1 VEDLHWADQSTRDL
15 LAFLVR
21 TLRRERV
28 LLVATYRSDEPRTD
42 RLGPW
47 LAELDRG
54 RPVRRLELGRLDR
67 AETAAQLIGILVS
80 LSCQCDELS
89 WWAPAMAERGRPKT
103 PLVLT
108 EEERQTLERWA
119 RRAKAPKPWRCAARS
134 CWHAR
139 RARPIRRWPS
149 NWASGPRR

>member
-21 TLRRERV
+21 NLRRERV

-54 RPVRRLELGRLDR
+54 GPVRLLELGRLDR
-67 AETAAQLIGILVS
+67 AETVAQLIGILVS
-80 LSCQCDELS
+80 
-89 WWAPAMAERGRPKT
+89 
-103 PLVLT
+103 
-108 EEERQTLERWA
+108 
-119 RRAKAPKPWRCAARS
+119 
-134 CWHAR
+134 
-139 RARPIRRWPS
+139 
-149 NWASGPRR
+149 